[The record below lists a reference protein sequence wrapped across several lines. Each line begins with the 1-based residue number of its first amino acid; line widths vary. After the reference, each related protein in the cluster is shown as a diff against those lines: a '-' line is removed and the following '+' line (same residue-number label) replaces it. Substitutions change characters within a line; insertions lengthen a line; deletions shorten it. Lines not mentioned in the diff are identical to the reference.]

1 MTRGTAAARGALA
14 GLSLVLVVTACGGGG
29 LSEAERLW
37 CVDHHS
43 TVLDTMDVLYP
54 YHWEGNEEAKA
65 EAQPIF
71 QQVADGELDQHQA
84 NLALTEIAIRYWPA
98 EYEEGCRAAY
108 EDR

>member
-1 MTRGTAAARGALA
+1 MTGRNRTARGGLIALA
-14 GLSLVLVVTACGGGG
+14 LLLAATACGSGG
-29 LSEAERLW
+29 LNEAERLW

-65 EAQPIF
+65 EALPIF
-71 QQVADGELDQHQA
+71 EQLERGEIGQDEA
-84 NLALTEIAIRYWPA
+84 NLRLTEIARRYWPA

>member
-37 CVDHHS
+37 CIDHHS

-65 EAQPIF
+65 EALPIF
-71 QQVADGELDQHQA
+71 EQLERGEIGQDEA
-84 NLALTEIAIRYWPA
+84 NLRLTEIARRYWPA